1 MHPGSIPGEASKL
14 FCGAILRLPALI
26 GNLFDWG
33 KANGTAM
40 IDHEQARTHMVDC
53 QIRPNDVTNFAV
65 LDVFGSVPREEF
77 VPARNRDLAYVDEDI
92 AIHADAVGA
101 YKRYLMEPMSMAR
114 LVQLADIRKDDIALD
129 VGCGTGYSTAILSL
143 LCSSVVAVE
152 CDETLA
158 LQASENLTALN
169 YDNAVVV
176 PGALET
182 GYPSEGPYDVIFVGG
197 AVDKLSNALIDQL
210 KDGGRL
216 VVVEGVG
223 NSGSARLYTN
233 NDGLV
238 SGRSVFN
245 CAVKPLPGFQMA
257 ESFEF

>member
-1 MHPGSIPGEASKL
+1 
-14 FCGAILRLPALI
+14 
-26 GNLFDWG
+26 
-33 KANGTAM
+33 M
-40 IDHEQARTHMVDC
+40 IDHEQARINMVDC

-65 LDVFGSVPREEF
+65 LEVFGSVPREEF

-92 AIHADAVGA
+92 AVHADVVGA

-114 LVQLADIRKDDIALD
+114 LVQLAAIQKDDIVLD
-129 VGCGTGYSTAILSL
+129 VGCGTGYSTAVLSM

-158 LQASENLTALN
+158 AQAGEHLTELN

-176 PGALET
+176 TGALEA
-182 GYPSEGPYDVIFVGG
+182 GYPGEGPYDVIFIGG
-197 AVDKLSNALIDQL
+197 AIDIVSEELLSQL

-216 VVVEGVG
+216 VTVEGHG
-223 NSGSARLYTN
+223 NSGSACLYTN
-233 NDGLV
+233 SGNQV
-238 SGRSVFN
+238 SGRKAFN
-245 CAVKPLPGFQMA
+245 CAVKPLPGFESA

>member
-1 MHPGSIPGEASKL
+1 
-14 FCGAILRLPALI
+14 
-26 GNLFDWG
+26 
-33 KANGTAM
+33 M
-40 IDHEQARTHMVDC
+40 IDHDQARTNMVDC
-53 QIRPNDVTNFAV
+53 QIRPNDVTSFAV

-92 AIHADAVGA
+92 AVHADSVGA

-114 LVQLADIRKDDIALD
+114 LVQLADIHEDDIVLD

-143 LCSSVVAVE
+143 LSSSVVAVE
-152 CDETLA
+152 SDETLA
-158 LQASENLTALN
+158 DQATENLTSLN

-176 PGALET
+176 SGALEE

-197 AVDKLSNALIDQL
+197 AVDAVSEPLMGQL
-210 KDGGRL
+210 KEGGRL

-223 NSGSARLYTN
+223 NSGSASLYLKS
-233 NDGLV
+233 DGLV

-245 CAVKPLPGFQMA
+245 CAVKPLPGFEMA
-257 ESFEF
+257 EKFEF